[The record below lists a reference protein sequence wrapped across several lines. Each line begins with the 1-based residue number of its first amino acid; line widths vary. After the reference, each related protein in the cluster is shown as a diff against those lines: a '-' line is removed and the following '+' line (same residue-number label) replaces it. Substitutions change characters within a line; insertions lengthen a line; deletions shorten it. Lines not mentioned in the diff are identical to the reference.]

1 MLEVEGVHAQYGQA
15 RVLHDVSLTVEAGR
29 IAALVGANGAGK
41 STLVNVISGLVRP
54 TAGHIRFNG
63 TAIETAPPHAIVEQ
77 GVVQVPE
84 GRKLFGGMTV
94 LDNLLLGST
103 PGAAKDRRSETLEE
117 VYRVFPILRERRTQV
132 ARTLSGGEQQMLA
145 IGRALM
151 ARPRI
156 LMLDEPS
163 LGLAPKLVGE
173 IFQVITAL
181 NRGGLTV
188 LLIEQNVRHSL
199 NIAHSAY
206 VLENGRIVLT
216 GTGSE
221 LLGMDHVKKAYLGI

>member
-1 MLEVEGVHAQYGQA
+1 VLEVQGIHAQYGQA

-29 IAALVGANGAGK
+29 IVALVGANGAGK
-41 STLVNVISGLVRP
+41 TTLVNVISGLVRP
-54 TAGHIRFNG
+54 SAGRIRFDG
-63 TAIETAPPHAIVEQ
+63 AELTGAAAHTIVER
-77 GVVQVPE
+77 GVAQVPE

-94 LDNLLLGST
+94 LENLLLGGT
-103 PGAAKDRRSETLEE
+103 PGAARRRREESLAE
-117 VYRVFPILRERRTQV
+117 VYRIFPVLRERRGQI
-132 ARTLSGGEQQMLA
+132 ARTLSGGEQQMVA

-173 IFQVITAL
+173 IFEVIKEL

-188 LLIEQNVRHSL
+188 LLIEQNIRHSL
-199 NIAHSAY
+199 ALAHFAH
-206 VLENGRIVLT
+206 VLENGGIVLK

-221 LLGMDHVKKAYLGI
+221 LMGQDHVKKAYLGI

>member
-1 MLEVEGVHAQYGQA
+1 MHAQYGQV

-29 IAALVGANGAGK
+29 IVALVGANGAGK

-54 TAGHIRFNG
+54 TAGRIGFNG
-63 TAIETAPPHAIVEQ
+63 TEIGAAPPHAIVEL

-94 LDNLLLGST
+94 LENLLLGST
-103 PGAAKDRRSETLEE
+103 PGPAKDRQGDTLEE
-117 VYRVFPILRERRTQV
+117 IYRVFPILRERRSQL

-173 IFQVITAL
+173 IFTVITDL
-181 NRGGLTV
+181 NRRGLTV
-188 LLIEQNVRHSL
+188 LLIEQNIRHSL
-199 NIAHSAY
+199 SIAHFAY
-206 VLENGRIVLT
+206 VLENGRIVLQ
-216 GTGSE
+216 GSGAE
-221 LLGMDHVKKAYLGI
+221 LLGLEHVKKAYLGI